1 MNLPFVAS
9 LRTSANSLGRMSTSV
24 TFYSGFLQSKFWF
37 THVDLFENV

>member
-9 LRTSANSLGRMSTSV
+9 LCRSADSLGRMSSSA

-37 THVDLFENV
+37 THVDVFENV